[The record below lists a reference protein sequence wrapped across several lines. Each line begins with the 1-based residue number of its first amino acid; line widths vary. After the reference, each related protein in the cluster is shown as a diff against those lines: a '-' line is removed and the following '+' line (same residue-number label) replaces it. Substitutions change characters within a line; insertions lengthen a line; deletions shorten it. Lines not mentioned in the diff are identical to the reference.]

1 MLTKSLHTYLLVVPL
16 IFGAYAS
23 GLVYLA
29 EQSAIPITLFQ
40 LALMTSVSGFLAYKF
55 FQVDAKFE
63 VYGMEK
69 WYILF
74 LGLIFIS
81 CIYTPERQQAIFY
94 AIRFTVLLGMTYI
107 VYNILQQI
115 NQLQIALLSLV
126 VSAAIVAL
134 INLYQIYANPEILA
148 FNYIKQGVRIIRSTG
163 GENDPNVFASNF
175 ITPILLCVAW
185 IGYAQKKWL
194 RVLLFGVAGL
204 MFASVILSYS
214 RSAWISIGVGVLVI
228 QFYQRKNPFILY
240 GLIALI
246 MLVAL
251 SPTVQNLILSLW
263 DRIIGLFT
271 GGGDDSTKFRVVL
284 ASAALTMIADS
295 YLLGVGFQGFSTY
308 FQYLHPPQETQ
319 WIFEPHNDFYMVF
332 AELGLLGFLL
342 FVLIMVLIFRQAL
355 GSMKLFKQLGDNE
368 REQTS
373 TAENTQA
380 YFFQAT
386 SLGLM
391 ASFLSYM
398 VFAQFISGLMLNSIF
413 MILVAIIFSIS
424 KFAQLGFR
432 TATI

>member
-1 MLTKSLHTYLLVVPL
+1 ML
-16 IFGAYAS
+16 
-23 GLVYLA
+23 
-29 EQSAIPITLFQ
+29 
-40 LALMTSVSGFLAYKF
+40 
-55 FQVDAKFE
+55 
-63 VYGMEK
+63 
-69 WYILF
+69 
-74 LGLIFIS
+74 
-81 CIYTPERQQAIFY
+81 
-94 AIRFTVLLGMTYI
+94 I
-107 VYNILQQI
+107 V
-115 NQLQIALLSLV
+115 
-126 VSAAIVAL
+126 
-134 INLYQIYANPEILA
+134 
-148 FNYIKQGVRIIRSTG
+148 
-163 GENDPNVFASNF
+163 
-175 ITPILLCVAW
+175 
-185 IGYAQKKWL
+185 
-194 RVLLFGVAGL
+194 
-204 MFASVILSYS
+204 
-214 RSAWISIGVGVLVI
+214 
-228 QFYQRKNPFILY
+228 
-240 GLIALI
+240 
-246 MLVAL
+246 L

-284 ASAALTMIADS
+284 ASAALTMIADT

-355 GSMKLFKQLGDNE
+355 GSMKLYKQLGDNE

-373 TAENTQA
+373 AAEKTQA

-413 MILVAIIFSIS
+413 MILVALIFSIS

-432 TATI
+432 SATK